1 MCIPMESFRMP
12 PSYWW
17 PPRDVLDQQPPGKVQ
32 LHCLLHVYFLTLLPA
47 FEHLPNL
54 VKGWLLSYKKNLQI
68 KSLCSHLDG
77 LHFQMVIT
85 YKRLRRDCYLKH
97 MFTTFYQI
105 TVSSGKNRGGGEA
118 NKFSVS
124 GWAFFFSF
132 WKKVKC
138 SKCHINYLKYS
149 ET

>member
-1 MCIPMESFRMP
+1 MCIPKESFRMP

-17 PPRDVLDQQPPGKVQ
+17 PPRDVLDKQPPGKVQ
-32 LHCLLHVYFLTLLPA
+32 LYCLLYVCFVCLP
-47 FEHLPNL
+47 
-54 VKGWLLSYKKNLQI
+54 LSICQTWWRADSWAIKKLQI

-77 LHFQMVIT
+77 LHFQIVIT
-85 YKRLRRDCYLKH
+85 YKRLRRDCDLKH
-97 MFTTFYQI
+97 MFTTFNQI
-105 TVSSGKNRGGGEA
+105 TVFPGKNRGGREA

-124 GWAFFFSF
+124 GWGFFFFSF
-132 WKKVKC
+132 WNKVKC